1 MLDADTPG
9 SVSVSPSRVR
19 PTQCVFAAHR
29 ANTTGTTTT
38 LPISSRPS
46 DAAISSQWAIK
57 MTDPTMR
64 EPGFYWVAVRIPN
77 TPTEEISYLTIANY
91 CEDGGWEAFE
101 SDGFALREEPSEFD
115 YWIEQVYPPRLE
127 PPAEI
132 IYRLVKASRLK
143 YP

>member
-1 MLDADTPG
+1 
-9 SVSVSPSRVR
+9 
-19 PTQCVFAAHR
+19 
-29 ANTTGTTTT
+29 
-38 LPISSRPS
+38 
-46 DAAISSQWAIK
+46 
-57 MTDPTMR
+57 MR

-132 IYRLVKASRLK
+132 IDRLVKASRLK
-143 YP
+143 YPLGSFKEAQREAARRSDAGTPMPVPILPDPKRE